1 MSVRTALSADP
12 LLGAAFDAF
21 ARYGFTRTTMGDV
34 ASGAGMS
41 RPAVYLRVANKD
53 ELLCHVAAAVL
64 ADSLDRARAAAA
76 ADRPVAERLDGV
88 LQAKLDMTLDLAAH
102 SAHAVELL
110 DAYHRLAAAES
121 VSYLAE
127 VRELAAGVL
136 RATGAAP
143 DRCADLAAAL
153 IAAVIGLEAELGEPD
168 TARRLL
174 TELATTTVAG
184 L

>member
-1 MSVRTALSADP
+1 MSVRTALAADP
-12 LLGAAFDAF
+12 LLGAAFDSF
-21 ARYGFTRTTMGDV
+21 ARYGFKRTTMADV
-34 ASGAGMS
+34 AAGAGMS

-53 ELLCHVAAAVL
+53 ELLCQVAAALL
-64 ADSLDRARAAAA
+64 ADSLERARAAAA
-76 ADRPVAERLDGV
+76 ANAPAAARLDGV

-121 VSYLAE
+121 VSYIAE

-136 RATGAAP
+136 RDAGADPA
-143 DRCADLAAAL
+143 RCADLAAAL
-153 IAAVIGLEAELGEPD
+153 IAAVVGLEAELGEPG